1 MKKQAELSTA
11 DDDQPLSKN
20 DLFSRRMKRVGIPE
34 SGYNKN
40 HVIVPTRAASGKVFQ
55 VTPHAPFDVQEIWE
69 GKNSPA
75 VNSRPLADYE
85 PDDRLLAPE
94 PNQEERLDMMRDQ
107 DQSMDY

>member
-1 MKKQAELSTA
+1 MSKQAELSTA
-11 DDDQPLSKN
+11 NDDQPLSKS

-69 GKNSPA
+69 GKSSPA

-85 PDDRLLAPE
+85 PDDRLLAPDV
-94 PNQEERLDMMRDQ
+94 EEQLDMMRDQ